1 MLDFSDHAL
10 LELVALGLATKIHK
24 TVLDEMPVCAL
35 LAWGKCKVKITELNG
50 SVLRGYKGNADLL
63 FRFLKKF
70 ILGRV

>member
-35 LAWGKCKVKITELNG
+35 LA
-50 SVLRGYKGNADLL
+50 
-63 FRFLKKF
+63 
-70 ILGRV
+70 